1 MNVNNVV
8 QLLLLLDQITAKVVL
23 VIESL
28 NNMSKE
34 DESTLRELLAKQ
46 RAKND
51 ALYEEVA
58 EMLKAKV

>member
-1 MNVNNVV
+1 LNVNNVV